1 MDITYYNILVPNE
14 NRPYNVFVKTST
26 HLDYDTALTQ
36 IIDALEEKELIDPD
50 TAEDME
56 FGSLR
61 VEREHIVKELV
72 SKGFTC
78 YNLTDYKF

>member
-26 HLDYDTALTQ
+26 HLNYDTALTQ
-36 IIDALEEKELIDPD
+36 IIEVLEKQDLIDPD

-56 FGSLR
+56 FGSLK
-61 VEREHIVKELV
+61 VERDYIAEELIG
-72 SKGFTC
+72 KGFIC
-78 YNLTDYKF
+78 YDLTDYKF

>member
-1 MDITYYNILVPNE
+1 MDITYYNILVHNE

-26 HLDYDTALTQ
+26 HLDYDTALMQ
-36 IIDALEEKELIDPD
+36 IIEALEEQELINPD

-61 VEREHIVKELV
+61 VERDYIVEELI

-78 YNLTDYKF
+78 YDLTDYKF